1 MTEKGKEFFKN
12 YLEDEEA
19 HAIKKEEA
27 VERFKT
33 STLDVRDLVQVIFC
47 LQGYIEKPGHP
58 LTDEYKEYIKQVMRE
73 LGFIANVINIDDIEK
88 PGCPLIV

>member
-12 YLEDEEA
+12 YIEDGEA
-19 HAIKKEEA
+19 FADKKEEA

-33 STLDVRDLVQVIFC
+33 SALDARDLINILIC
-47 LQGYIEKPGHP
+47 LREYIAKPRYP

-73 LGFIANVINIDDIEK
+73 LCFIAGISADDMVDDI
-88 PGCPLIV
+88 V

>member
-12 YLEDEEA
+12 YIADELA
-19 HAIKKEEA
+19 FAIGKERA

-33 STLDVRDLVQVIFC
+33 SALDARDLINILIC
-47 LQGYIEKPGHP
+47 LREYIAKPGYP

-73 LGFIANVINIDDIEK
+73 LCFIAGISADNMVDDI
-88 PGCPLIV
+88 V

>member
-12 YLEDEEA
+12 YIEDGEA
-19 HAIKKEEA
+19 FADKKEEA

-33 STLDVRDLVQVIFC
+33 SALDTRDLVQIIFC

-58 LTDEYKEYIKQVMRE
+58 LTDEYKKYIKQVIRE
-73 LGFIANVINIDDIEK
+73 LGFIANIRNIDDIEK
-88 PGCPLIV
+88 PGCPLII